1 MTRWDRPAA
10 GREPAAAALLG
21 WLADAQAPGIC
32 LVSGSERCGKSTLL
46 AWLVAHG
53 SREGTPVSR
62 RVHAVV
68 PRSGESLLGTVW
80 ALADQLGVVARA
92 PDELVE
98 VLTADPR
105 RTVIVLPDLATRPV
119 AELVRALA
127 QLPHLKLIAETR
139 TDSAAHAL
147 LRETNAAEL
156 NLDLERWTDPER
168 LETWRAGLSS
178 DVDRNPAAAE
188 APAPVDL
195 AEPASV
201 CAADP
206 WVVTAAYEADSEDHG
221 GLRTAWLRAGQ
232 SLCREQDEASRAL
245 VLLAALGDGADPRL
259 RQALA
264 VLAEEAPWRVA
275 WNRVRGD
282 VSPPWPGPVA
292 ALARGSGPFDNCLLS
307 ADHRGTVHIL
317 NASDAGPRGRFT
329 PSAPQCAAMSVLPD
343 GTVLLLDEWGR
354 VHVER
359 SRAARPAASGLEA
372 LLNDTPHQADHIGEL
387 REHSGT
393 ALAATPGEQPVVV
406 LGDAEGRVR
415 TFGDTTESARSHAGR
430 VAALSALNV
439 RAEGEAGGV
448 APLVYSGGAD
458 GTVRAWAPGHEPMAA
473 PLAERRCPVV
483 ALHASDTREGPALV
497 VAWEDGL
504 VELHRFDGGEVVGFR
519 PGPPVRAV
527 VILAD
532 RSLVIG
538 TDEALLRLAPAH

>member
-1 MTRWDRPAA
+1 
-10 GREPAAAALLG
+10 
-21 WLADAQAPGIC
+21 
-32 LVSGSERCGKSTLL
+32 
-46 AWLVAHG
+46 
-53 SREGTPVSR
+53 
-62 RVHAVV
+62 
-68 PRSGESLLGTVW
+68 
-80 ALADQLGVVARA
+80 
-92 PDELVE
+92 
-98 VLTADPR
+98 
-105 RTVIVLPDLATRPV
+105 
-119 AELVRALA
+119 
-127 QLPHLKLIAETR
+127 
-139 TDSAAHAL
+139 
-147 LRETNAAEL
+147 
-156 NLDLERWTDPER
+156 
-168 LETWRAGLSS
+168 
-178 DVDRNPAAAE
+178 
-188 APAPVDL
+188 
-195 AEPASV
+195 
-201 CAADP
+201 
-206 WVVTAAYEADSEDHG
+206 
-221 GLRTAWLRAGQ
+221 
-232 SLCREQDEASRAL
+232 
-245 VLLAALGDGADPRL
+245 
-259 RQALA
+259 
-264 VLAEEAPWRVA
+264 
-275 WNRVRGD
+275 
-282 VSPPWPGPVA
+282 
-292 ALARGSGPFDNCLLS
+292 
-307 ADHRGTVHIL
+307 
-317 NASDAGPRGRFT
+317 
-329 PSAPQCAAMSVLPD
+329 MSVLPD

>member
-1 MTRWDRPAA
+1 M
-10 GREPAAAALLG
+10 
-21 WLADAQAPGIC
+21 
-32 LVSGSERCGKSTLL
+32 SGSERCGKSTLL
-46 AWLVAHG
+46 AWFVAHG
-53 SREGTPVSR
+53 SREGTPVNR

-92 PDELVE
+92 PGELVE

-119 AELVRALA
+119 AELVLALA

-139 TDSAAHAL
+139 TDSAAHVL

-156 NLDLERWTDPER
+156 NLDLERWTDPKR
-168 LETWRAGLSS
+168 LQTWRAGLSP
-178 DVDRNPAAAE
+178 DVDLNPAVAE
-188 APAPVDL
+188 APASADL
-195 AEPASV
+195 ADPASV

-221 GLRTAWLRAGQ
+221 GLRTAWLTAGQ

-245 VLLAALGDGADPRL
+245 VLLTAHGDSADPRL

-292 ALARGSGPFDNCLLS
+292 ALAMGSGPLDDCLLS
-307 ADHRGTVHIL
+307 ADHRGTVHVL
-317 NASDAGPRGRFT
+317 NASDASPRGRFT
-329 PSAPQCAAMSVLPD
+329 PSATKCTAMSVPPD
-343 GTVLLLDEWGR
+343 GTVLLLDELGR

-359 SRAARPAASGLEA
+359 SWAARPDASGLEA
-372 LLNDTPHQADHIGEL
+372 LLNDKPYLTDHFIGEL
-387 REHSGT
+387 RELSGT
-393 ALAATPGEQPVVV
+393 ALAATPSEQPVVV
-406 LGDAEGRVR
+406 LGDADGGVR
-415 TFGDTTESARSHAGR
+415 TFGGDTTESARSHAGR

-439 RAEGEAGGV
+439 RVEGETGGV
-448 APLVYSGGAD
+448 VPLVYSGGAD
-458 GTVRAWAPGHEPMAA
+458 GTVRAWAPGHEAMAA

-527 VILAD
+527 VMLAD
-532 RSLVIG
+532 RSIVIG
-538 TDEALLRLAPAH
+538 TDEALVRIAPSL